1 VSLPL
6 ELLRQLPL
14 ELPQRLALLKQLLAA
29 ADPGGD
35 QGAGQ
40 GGDPGA
46 VLPLKAELAE
56 VTLRCCEQAYQA
68 HAWAEAL
75 EHHDALLALVRQLA
89 AAVPARAEGFWSHY
103 ALLLALL
110 TAELHG
116 QVKVGSEAPPPLA
129 ERVELCWQLAE
140 RLRQAEA
147 LPLQPPDWLAV
158 LEQQLVQD
166 GATLSIDLLQEA
178 GQDPAVAAPP
188 ATRPRAVRL
197 LARLERLLEPAPEW
211 VLVQARQQLEQQV
224 RLVLEAGPEPEPR
237 ALAELAELVELL
249 PVAHDRQPALAAAL
263 TRLRLALE
271 LLEPQ
276 LAPLASPPQ
285 AAAPIAEPAVPQP
298 AAPEPASAA
307 GPEPMGPELA
317 ELVLLEPGASAG
329 PLQLDLAPLLAAEP
343 EAIEAALDDF
353 VWHLPRGSRAL
364 PAATALPALLEP
376 RWRQGLRLPAA
387 ALERLAYLA
396 ASWQRRLGER
406 LEPLPALD
414 WQHSL
419 LLELGAT
426 ELAVLQPLLADPAA
440 LEPVLAELRREHHN
454 QAFWQQR
461 QELPWMQCPPPLE
474 ALRRLHAEEGYYA
487 RAHAPLAELAG
498 WGEAA
503 AQALLQAE
511 IWTNDAGCLGRWL
524 AVAQELVLRH
534 GQPLPPL
541 GAPPAPER
549 LLAELGGLEVVYV
562 GERAAGVQAAH
573 RQGLCFRGEPFGLR
587 VVEMPAS
594 RWPGRPAGGF
604 GESLALLLEV
614 VDGLYRQRPFALL
627 LADCGAYRLPLL
639 RAAHQRYGVAA
650 LSSGRPL
657 AGWLGA
663 G

>member
-1 VSLPL
+1 L
-6 ELLRQLPL
+6 
-14 ELPQRLALLKQLLAA
+14 
-29 ADPGGD
+29 
-35 QGAGQ
+35 
-40 GGDPGA
+40 
-46 VLPLKAELAE
+46 VL
-56 VTLRCCEQAYQA
+56 
-68 HAWAEAL
+68 
-75 EHHDALLALVRQLA
+75 
-89 AAVPARAEGFWSHY
+89 
-103 ALLLALL
+103 
-110 TAELHG
+110 
-116 QVKVGSEAPPPLA
+116 
-129 ERVELCWQLAE
+129 
-140 RLRQAEA
+140 
-147 LPLQPPDWLAV
+147 
-158 LEQQLVQD
+158 
-166 GATLSIDLLQEA
+166 
-178 GQDPAVAAPP
+178 
-188 ATRPRAVRL
+188 
-197 LARLERLLEPAPEW
+197 
-211 VLVQARQQLEQQV
+211 ARQQLEQQV
-224 RLVLEAGPEPEPR
+224 RLVLEAGPAPEPR

-249 PVAHDRQPALAAAL
+249 PVAADRQPALAAAL
-263 TRLRLALE
+263 TRLRLGLE

-285 AAAPIAEPAVPQP
+285 VEPSQAEPPQAEASQPAPQP
-298 AAPEPASAA
+298 ASPA
-307 GPEPMGPELA
+307 GPELA

-343 EAIEAALDDF
+343 EAIDAALDDF
-353 VWHLPRGSRAL
+353 VWHLPRGSGAL
-364 PAATALPALLEP
+364 PAATALQALLEP

-387 ALERLAYLA
+387 AFERLAYLA

-454 QAFWQQR
+454 PAFWQR

-474 ALRRLHAEEGYYA
+474 ALRRLHLEEGYYA
-487 RAHAPLAELAG
+487 RAHAPLEELAG

-562 GERAAGVQAAH
+562 GERAAAVQAAH

-594 RWPGRPAGGF
+594 RWPARPAGGL

-663 G
+663 